1 MGNKCVKVGIG
12 FATGRKSFQRVLKTY
27 IQNWNDSGLL
37 DNDRIS
43 LNVLVSY
50 DLSYQNTRA
59 TDFTNVPAYLSGRID
74 DILFINSSMIRNEIE
89 MLTDG
94 QILTAKEARLI
105 FGKGYASKRNAVL
118 YFAIKNKM
126 DCLVFLDDDEYP
138 MAVTN
143 TRKTALWSG
152 QHVISSHLSAIK
164 HADISHGNH
173 CGYISPIPYI
183 EYNETMTEED
193 FRIFI
198 EAISN
203 DIIEWDKIKAVMDNG
218 GVTYADT
225 QVLINNQAV
234 EVPEVHHAKFI
245 SGANLCI
252 NLSRPDRVFPFYN
265 PPGARGEDTFLSTCL
280 HDRKVMRVPC
290 YAFHDGFGTYNYL
303 LDGVLPTALK
313 SIRADNE
320 DNIMRFYRASIG
332 WIRYKPLLLY
342 ITEPEAYRIKIDE
355 MKERLDAVLPKVAGH
370 FGHPEF
376 MSIRDELIKYDKNV
390 QKHYKDFEETKAVWA
405 KLMKHLAES
414 AH

>member
-50 DLSYQNTRA
+50 DLSYQKTRA
-59 TDFTNVPAYLSGRID
+59 TDFTNVPAYLSGQID
-74 DILFINSSMIRNEIE
+74 DILFISSSMIRNEIE
-89 MLTDG
+89 KLTDR
-94 QILTAKEARLI
+94 QILTPAEARLI

-118 YFAIKNKM
+118 YFAIRNKM

-152 QHVISSHLSAIK
+152 QHVISSHLSAIR
-164 HADISHGNH
+164 HADITHGNH

-183 EYNETMTEED
+183 EYNDRMTEDD
-193 FRIFI
+193 FRGFI

-203 DIIEWDKIKAVMDNG
+203 DIIEWDKIKAVMENG

-234 EVPEVHHAKFI
+234 EVPEIHHAKFI

-252 NLSRPDRVFPFYN
+252 NLKVPTRVFPFYN

-303 LDGVLPTALK
+303 LDGVLPTTLK

-320 DNIMRFYRASIG
+320 DNIARFYRASIG

-342 ITEPEAYRIKIDE
+342 ITEPENYGRKIEE
-355 MKERLDAVLPKVAGH
+355 MKQRLETVLPRVADY

-376 MSIRDELIKYDKNV
+376 LNIRDELTKYDKNV
-390 QKHYKDFEETKAVWA
+390 RKHYQDFEETKAVWA
-405 KLMKHLAES
+405 RLMKHLQES
-414 AH
+414 